1 MNTTH
6 TLKNKNVIKLNNRK
20 NRIHQ
25 RNKKILITCIL
36 LLTLIIIGTSLKN
49 MYVSFRC
56 SNFIYSLDYYFT
68 HWKDKDLRLIEVE
81 SFSVISKKNNTVE
94 IEAYGFTYEKPYEKT
109 YLIGTFTQ
117 DSKGRWQMKSVKQKS
132 QLQVTSCK

>member
-1 MNTTH
+1 
-6 TLKNKNVIKLNNRK
+6 
-20 NRIHQ
+20 
-25 RNKKILITCIL
+25 
-36 LLTLIIIGTSLKN
+36 

-81 SFSVISKKNNTVE
+81 SFSVISKKNTTVE
-94 IEAYGFTYEKPYEKT
+94 KEPYRFTYEKPYEKT

-117 DSKGRWQMKSVKQKS
+117 DSKGRWQMKSVKQNS
-132 QLQVTSCK
+132 

>member
-94 IEAYGFTYEKPYEKT
+94 IEVYCLPYEKT
-109 YLIGTFTQ
+109 NLIGTFTQ

-132 QLQVTSCK
+132 

>member
-94 IEAYGFTYEKPYEKT
+94 IEAYGFNWNLYSR
-109 YLIGTFTQ
+109 F
-117 DSKGRWQMKSVKQKS
+117 
-132 QLQVTSCK
+132 